1 MTSQQQTNQKQAGA
15 MSKFQNHWFW
25 SAFRQNWWTYG
36 QIILAAV
43 MINVFSLGSSIFIM
57 TVYDRVI
64 PNNAID
70 SLIALSIGML
80 IVISFD
86 FLLKYLRAYFI
97 DLAGQKVDLKVTK
110 RIFERILKLKLSR
123 QQGSTGKLV
132 NTVREFESLR
142 DFCTSAT
149 LATIVDLPFI
159 FLFITVIAIIGGN
172 VAFVPAIAV
181 PLVLL
186 VGITVQPFLSHFS
199 KQAMQEGGSKQA
211 ILVEMVSGRETLKTI
226 GSEKIFHDRW
236 QSAVENHSKVS
247 LSSRMFS
254 QMAVNCAASAQQ
266 LVQIG
271 IVGVGFLKIMD
282 GEMSIGALIAC
293 VIIAGRAL
301 APLGQ
306 LANLLTRYNHA
317 KSAYVAL
324 DELMAE
330 DHEDVSGRDF
340 IKRENIKGK
349 IAFKNVSFKY
359 PDQPIKVLDDV
370 SFTLNPGEKL
380 GVLGKIGSGKST
392 ILRLAAGL
400 YEPDEGAVLID
411 DTDIRQIFP
420 EDLRRNMAVVLQ
432 DIVLF
437 SGSIK
442 ENIAMGRENVSDEEI
457 LHAAEVSG
465 VQDFIGAMPNGYD
478 VQLRDRGEGLSGGQK
493 QALALARALV
503 NKAPIIMMD
512 EPTSSMDTHS
522 EMKLISRLKK
532 ELKDNTLMV
541 ITHRSSMLEL
551 VDKIIVI
558 DQGKIVAQGPKDD
571 VLKFLSSG
579 KVPTQTTAND
589 KGRG

>member
-1 MTSQQQTNQKQAGA
+1 
-15 MSKFQNHWFW
+15 
-25 SAFRQNWWTYG
+25 
-36 QIILAAV
+36 AAI
-43 MINVFSLGSSIFIM
+43 MINIFSLGSSIFIM

-64 PNNAID
+64 PNNAVD

-80 IVISFD
+80 IVVGFD

-97 DLAGQKVDLKVTK
+97 DMAGQKVDLQVAKS
-110 RIFERILKLKLSR
+110 IFDRILKLKLSR
-123 QQGSTGKLV
+123 QKGSTGKLV

-149 LATIVDLPFI
+149 LATVVDLPFI
-159 FLFITVIAIIGGN
+159 VLFILVIAMIGGN
-172 VAFVPAIAV
+172 VAWVPAVAV
-181 PLVLL
+181 PIVLF
-186 VGITVQPFLSHFS
+186 VGFVIQPFLSRFS

-211 ILVEMVSGRETLKTI
+211 TLVEMVSGLETLKTI

-236 QSAVENHSKVS
+236 ETAVENNSKVS

-254 QMAVNCAASAQQ
+254 QVAVNCAASAQQ
-266 LVQIG
+266 LVQVG
-271 IVGVGFLKIMD
+271 IVCVGFLQIMNGD
-282 GEMSIGALIAC
+282 MSIGALIAC

-306 LANLLTRYNHA
+306 LATLLTRYNQA
-317 KSAYVAL
+317 KSAYIAL

-340 IKRENIKGK
+340 IKRANIKGK
-349 IAFKNVSFKY
+349 LDFKNVTFKY
-359 PDQPIKVLDDV
+359 PDQTLKVLDDV
-370 SFTLNPGEKL
+370 SFTLNAGEKL

-420 EDLRRNMAVVLQ
+420 DDLRQSMSVVLQ
-432 DIVLF
+432 DILLF

-442 ENIAMGRENVSDEEI
+442 ENIAMGRDSISDEDI
-457 LHAAEVSG
+457 LHAAKVSG
-465 VQDFIGAMPNGYD
+465 VQDFLGSMPNGYD

-503 NKAPIIMMD
+503 NQAPIMLMD
-512 EPTSSMDTHS
+512 EPSSSMDTHS
-522 EMKLISRLKK
+522 EMKLISRLKE
-532 ELKDNTLMV
+532 ELKDNTVIV
-541 ITHRSSMLEL
+541 ITHRSSMLAL

-579 KVPTQTTAND
+579 KVPTANQV
-589 KGRG
+589 KNNEKA